1 MAQVRREIH
10 VNSSSARCLERAVPR
25 AAQNG
30 NALHRGVLVAAD
42 EETGG
47 ARRQHGCDVV
57 SEGAERG
64 LVDGADAP
72 QADFVSLGVGATRL
86 QRHGI
91 AQADQIGE
99 RRRDAVAG
107 DIRVG
112 VRVKQCDT
120 GADESRDDAALRVR
134 RGQEG
139 RAAQEKG
146 VMGDHHVV
154 GGAVSFGTGD
164 GLGGD
169 GRRRI
174 QREKDRTHGR
184 GRVADN
190 ETNAIPGLRRSRRVP
205 RLHERHDVTDSPIR
219 CGRIDRGH
227 RAIEVRRR
235 LHASSIPDP
244 HLARDPARDY
254 DHNVQILSLLDQGL
268 VDYTQVDALQRSL
281 HEEVLAGGEDTL
293 IVSQFTP
300 TWTAGRHTK
309 PEDIPSTTVP
319 VIRTDRAGSAT
330 WHGPGQVVVYPV
342 VRLREPVDLVQWI
355 RAVEAS
361 VIDTVREVW
370 DLPVHRVEGRAG
382 VWLTEEGRRDRKI
395 CAIGLKVA
403 RGATLHGI
411 ALNVDIDPAHA
422 FEGIIPCGLT
432 DADVTSLSWEGI
444 HTTVSDAASE
454 LVPRMVEHIT
464 PCLATTPTSVS
475 YTTRSTL

>member
-10 VNSSSARCLERAVPR
+10 VNSSGARRLERAVPR

-30 NALHRGVLVAAD
+30 NALHGGVLVAAD
-42 EETGG
+42 EETRG

-57 SEGAERG
+57 SEGSERG
-64 LVDGADAP
+64 LIDGADTP
-72 QADFVSLGVGATRL
+72 QADLVSLGVGATRL
-86 QRHGI
+86 QRRGI
-91 AQADQIGE
+91 AQTDQIGE
-99 RRRDAVAG
+99 RRRNAVAG
-107 DIRVG
+107 DIGVG

-120 GADESRDDAALRVR
+120 GADQSRDDPTLRVGHR
-134 RGQEG
+134 QEG
-139 RAAQEKG
+139 RAAQQKG
-146 VMGDHHVV
+146 VMRDHQVI
-154 GGAVSFGTGD
+154 GGAVPFGAGD
-164 GLGGD
+164 SLVRD
-169 GRRRI
+169 GRGGV

-184 GRVADN
+184 GRITNDEAD
-190 ETNAIPGLRRSRRVP
+190 AVPGLGRSRWVP
-205 RLHERHDVTDSPIR
+205 GLHEGHDVANSPIR
-219 CGRIDRGH
+219 CGRIDRGST
-227 RAIEVRRR
+227 AVGVRQR

-319 VIRTDRAGSAT
+319 VIHTDRAGSAT

-370 DLPVHRVEGRAG
+370 GLPVHRVEGRAG

-454 LVPRMVEHIT
+454 LLPRMVEHIS

>member
-1 MAQVRREIH
+1 MAQVRREVHI
-10 VNSSSARCLERAVPR
+10 NSRGASDLECAIPR

-30 NALHRGVLVAAD
+30 YAGHRGTLVAAD

-57 SEGAERG
+57 CEGSERG

-72 QADFVSLGVGATRL
+72 QADLVSLGIGSTRL
-86 QRHGI
+86 ERHGI
-91 AQADQIGE
+91 AQPDQIGE
-99 RRRDAVAG
+99 CRRDAVAG
-107 DIRVG
+107 DVRIG
-112 VRVKQCDT
+112 VRVEQGDT
-120 GADESRDDAALRVR
+120 GADECRDDAALRV
-134 RGQEG
+134 GHWQEG
-139 RAAQEKG
+139 HAAQEQRM
-146 VMGDHHVV
+146 VRDHHVV
-154 GGAVSFGTGD
+154 GLPIATGAVD
-164 GLGGD
+164 GLLSNSRGG
-169 GRRRI
+169 I
-174 QREKDRTHGR
+174 KREEDRPHGR
-184 GRVADN
+184 GRVADDQSN
-190 ETNAIPGLRRSRRVP
+190 PIPGLRRSRRVP
-205 RLHERHDVTDSPIR
+205 RLHESHNVANSPLR
-219 CGRIDRGH
+219 CGHISRGR
-227 RAIEVRRR
+227 RAVEVRRR

-254 DHNVQILSLLDQGL
+254 DHRVQILSLLDQGL

-309 PEDIPSTTVP
+309 PEDIPSTTIP

-370 DLPVHRVEGRAG
+370 ELPVHRVEGRAG

-444 HTTVSDAASE
+444 HTTVSAAASE
-454 LVPRMVEHIT
+454 LLPRMVEHIS